1 MSIRTETHYYPAEE
15 VREMDSFYHGK
26 RCVIEQRLHGTAYAH
41 MLSAALPASNEHVCV
56 KPLSV
61 ENDADDEQT
70 AYRDA

>member
-1 MSIRTETHYYPAEE
+1 
-15 VREMDSFYHGK
+15 MDSFYHGK
-26 RCVIEQRLHGTAYAH
+26 RCVIEQRLHGTVYTH